1 MPDSKITVMC
11 VEDHSVVREGISL
24 IINLQPDM
32 RVVAAAATGEE
43 GLELFRLH
51 KPDVTLMD
59 LQLPGM
65 SGLETIRAIR
75 QESSDARIIVLTMY
89 EGDEDIFRA
98 LEAGAVSYLLKDAR
112 SEEVVR
118 TVRGVRTGERPIAPE
133 IAARLAERTTLR
145 QLSHREHEVL
155 ELIAKGMRNKEI
167 ASALGISE
175 ETAHVHTKNLFAKLK
190 VKDRTSAVT
199 VALRRGLIRLG

>member
-1 MPDSKITVMC
+1 MSDTRITVMC

-24 IINLQPDM
+24 IIDLQPDM

-75 QESSDARIIVLTMY
+75 QESSDAQIIVLTMF

-118 TVRGVRTGERPIAPE
+118 TVRGVRTGQRPIAPG

-167 ASALGISE
+167 AAVLGISE